1 MPESVKTLSDNE
13 QLKVIAGA
21 LEHLAVDIHNLQA
34 SVEKLG
40 TRLDELHGQQTI
52 LIAGAKRQD
61 ALLTEFEPVIR
72 RFASPVAALTA
83 KRRARKGQASGH

>member
-72 RFASPVAALTA
+72 RFASSSSSIIRQQL
-83 KRRARKGQASGH
+83 K